1 MTLRLIF
8 KPSLIFEVV
17 VKGTVNYLTLLQN
30 FNITKVSLCI
40 MHFWRTNHSE

>member
-8 KPSLIFEVV
+8 KPSLIFEG

-30 FNITKVSLCI
+30 F
-40 MHFWRTNHSE
+40 